1 MQARVNLPVRSA
13 RTRLSAGTVFVLL
26 TAVTLVAP
34 ALAQQGPAAT
44 PATTATTTTTQP
56 AVTTPANDPAAVKP
70 PTESYVAEVIGND
83 VFIRSGAGT
92 NFYQCGKLYAGDR
105 VQVISTQQGWSC
117 IVPPAGC
124 FSWVSMQYVSINL
137 DNPTMGIITGD
148 NVGVYAG
155 SDFVLP
161 MHSTT
166 KQVTLNRGQTVKLL
180 GEEKDD
186 YYKIAPPQGAY
197 LWVSTQ
203 FLQSSAASS
212 PQTTVVKPTD
222 PNAPAATIKTP
233 DGKVV
238 PVDPNAPKTDLEL
251 YYSLA
256 EQIKVVQAKPAA
268 ERNYTEIKTKLA
280 ALAAKKDS
288 GPAARYAEYTL
299 KTVERFELADKSA
312 KELELQRK
320 ERLKTVEKIDEARA
334 AKLAAIP
341 DFSKFAAMGKLESSS
356 VYAGGPIKRYRLL
369 DETGKTIAYV
379 TPMGAATLT
388 ESEKLIGHKVGLVG
402 KIQPHEASARA
413 FIEYT
418 EIAQLD

>member
-13 RTRLSAGTVFVLL
+13 TRLSAGTVFVLL
-26 TAVTLVAP
+26 AAVVLAAP
-34 ALAQQGPAAT
+34 GLAQQGPAPVTAQS
-44 PATTATTTTTQP
+44 PAIP
-56 AVTTPANDPAAVKP
+56 VNEPAAAKLP
-70 PTESYVAEVIGND
+70 AEPYVAEVVGND

-117 IVPPAGC
+117 IIPPAGC

-166 KQVTLNRGQTVKLL
+166 KQVVLNRGQTVKLL

-203 FLQSSAASS
+203 FLQSTT
-212 PQTTVVKPTD
+212 PERTVVKPSD
-222 PNAPAATIKTP
+222 PNAVAAAVKALGDKP
-233 DGKVV
+233 GLQ
-238 PVDPNAPKTDLEL
+238 DPNATKTDLEI
-251 YYSLA
+251 YYALA
-256 EQIKVVQAKPAA
+256 EQIKAMQAKPAA
-268 ERNYTEIKTKLA
+268 ERDYAVVKVKLA
-280 ALAAKKDS
+280 ELAAKKDS
-288 GPAARYAEYTL
+288 GRSARYADYTL
-299 KTVERFELADKSA
+299 KQVERFELADKSV

-334 AKLAAIP
+334 AKLAQIP
-341 DFSKFAAMGKLESSS
+341 DFSKFAAMGKLERSS
-356 VYAGGPIKRYRLL
+356 VYDGGPIKRYRLI
-369 DETGKTIAYV
+369 DEAGKTIAYV
-379 TPMGAATLT
+379 TPTGAAIT
-388 ESEKLIGHKVGLVG
+388 ESEKLVGHKVGLVG
-402 KIQPHEASARA
+402 KIEPHEASARA
-413 FIEYT
+413 FIEYA
-418 EIAQLD
+418 EISPLD

>member
-13 RTRLSAGTVFVLL
+13 RTRLSAVAVLVL
-26 TAVTLVAP
+26 STALVLVAP
-34 ALAQQGPAAT
+34 GLAQQGPT
-44 PATTATTTTTQP
+44 PTTAQP
-56 AVTTPANDPAAVKP
+56 LVTTVGEPAAAKP
-70 PTESYVAEVIGND
+70 MEPYVAEVVGND
-83 VFIRSGAGT
+83 VFIRSGPGT

-117 IVPPAGC
+117 ILPPAGC

-166 KQVTLNRGQTVKLL
+166 KQVVLNRGQTVKLL

-203 FLQSSAASS
+203 FLQSTA
-212 PQTTVVKPTD
+212 PTPERTVVKPTD
-222 PNAPAATIKTP
+222 PNAIPEAVKGP
-233 DGKVV
+233 DGK
-238 PVDPNAPKTDLEL
+238 PVQQDPNLPKTDLEL
-251 YYSLA
+251 YYALA
-256 EQIKVVQAKPAA
+256 EQIKAMQTKPAA
-268 ERNYTEIKTKLA
+268 ERNYAEIKTKLT

-288 GPAARYAEYTL
+288 GRAARYADYTL
-299 KTVERFELADKSA
+299 KQVERFELADRSA

-334 AKLAAIP
+334 AKLAQIP
-341 DFSKFAAMGKLESSS
+341 DFSKFAAMGKLERSS
-356 VYAGGPIKRYRLL
+356 VYDGGPIKRYRLI
-369 DETGKTIAYV
+369 DEMGKTIAYV
-379 TPMGAATLT
+379 TPVGATAVA
-388 ESEKLIGHKVGLVG
+388 ESEKLVGHKVGLVG
-402 KIQPHEASARA
+402 KIEPHEASARA

-418 EIAQLD
+418 EIAPLD